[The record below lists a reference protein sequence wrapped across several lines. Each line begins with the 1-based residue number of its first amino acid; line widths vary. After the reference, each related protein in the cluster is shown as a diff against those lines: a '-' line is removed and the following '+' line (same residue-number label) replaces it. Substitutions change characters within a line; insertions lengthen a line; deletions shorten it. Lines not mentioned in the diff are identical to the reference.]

1 LSNYI
6 GKTPVIG
13 NFVKLDAISVVNGQ
27 ASYTMQNGGANF
39 TEYNNVNQFLVSLN
53 GILQSPTTSFS
64 VSGSTIS
71 FASNLQTGD
80 VIDHI
85 IVLGNT
91 LDVGVPS
98 DNTVTATK
106 LNNDIIS
113 GLTELASEP
122 ADTDEFLVSD
132 AGTIKRIDY
141 SLIKPSTPH
150 MVKLSTQTA
159 SGDSSIDFTSGIDS
173 TYQQYHFEFT
183 EINLATDGAE
193 FQFQA
198 DTGTN
203 TNYNLTI
210 TSIVYHA
217 ENSEGGGGGSLTY
230 STARDQ
236 SQGTAFQDLFPDA
249 GNGTDESAFGYL
261 RVQNPSSSTYTKNFM
276 SRMDGYHQN
285 NLAFNM
291 VVGGYFNTTTP
302 ITRFRFKSSSGN
314 FDGRITMY
322 GVNA

>member
-1 LSNYI
+1 MAITRNI
-6 GKTPVIG
+6 TPGVTD
-13 NFVKLDAISVVNGQ
+13 DAV
-27 ASYTMQNGGANF
+27 
-39 TEYNNVNQFLVSLN
+39 
-53 GILQSPTTSFS
+53 TS
-64 VSGSTIS
+64 
-71 FASNLQTGD
+71 D
-80 VIDHI
+80 
-85 IVLGNT
+85 
-91 LDVGVPS
+91 
-98 DNTVTATK
+98 K

-113 GLTELASEP
+113 GTTALTSEP

-132 AGTIKRIDY
+132 AGTLKRIDY
-141 SLIKPSTPH
+141 SLIKSSTSQ

-183 EINLATDGAE
+183 EINLVTDGAE
-193 FQFQA
+193 FQFQS
-198 DTGTN
+198 DIGTD
-203 TNYNLTI
+203 TNYNIGMT
-210 TSIVYHA
+210 TIVYHA
-217 ENSEGGGGGSLTY
+217 ENPEGGGGGSFTY

-285 NLAFNM
+285 NLAFSM
-291 VVGGYFNTTTP
+291 TVGGFFNTTYP
-302 ITRFRFKSSSGN
+302 LTRFRFKSSSGS
-314 FDGRITMY
+314 FDGRITMF